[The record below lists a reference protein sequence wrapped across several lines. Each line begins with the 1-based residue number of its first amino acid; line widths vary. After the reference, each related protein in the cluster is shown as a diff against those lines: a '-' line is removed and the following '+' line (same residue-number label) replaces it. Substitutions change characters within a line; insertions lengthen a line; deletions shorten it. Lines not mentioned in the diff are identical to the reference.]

1 MLYYNFNERSLTV
14 NAGPVYFTTLDYLG
28 GHTNWG
34 IGGGL
39 QDHVQCS
46 SGFMLNI
53 YLLNANFLFLKI
65 LYSNF

>member
-1 MLYYNFNERSLTV
+1 MFYYNFNKKFPTV
-14 NAGPVYFTTLDYLG
+14 NAQPVYFTALDYLG

-46 SGFMLNI
+46 SGFVLNI
-53 YLLNANFLFLKI
+53 YFLIFYLC
-65 LYSNF
+65 